1 MSVLRTLIVDDE
13 TLARSRLRTLL
24 ADCKSPGA
32 EVVAEA
38 AHGAGALDQLAGTR
52 FDLVLLDIHMPGLD
66 GIAVARA
73 IRALPA
79 AAGQVPIVAVTADLF
94 RETRERC
101 RAAGINDQVAK
112 PIVPGELLERI
123 AAHMDLVS
131 TA

>member
-1 MSVLRTLIVDDE
+1 MTVKSEILVVDDDPR
-13 TLARSRLRTLL
+13 AR
-24 ADCKSPGA
+24 KMMA
-32 EVVAEA
+32 EICRAAGYSVEEA
-38 AHGAGALDQLAGTR
+38 VDGQAGLQAAMSGRYL
-52 FDLVLLDIHMPGLD
+52 LVLLDIHMPGLD